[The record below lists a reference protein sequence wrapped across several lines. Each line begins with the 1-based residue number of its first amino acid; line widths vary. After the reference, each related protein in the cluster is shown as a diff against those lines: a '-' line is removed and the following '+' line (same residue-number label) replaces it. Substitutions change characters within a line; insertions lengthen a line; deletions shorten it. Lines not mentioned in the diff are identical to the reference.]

1 MGKQTF
7 TKITKILS
15 FLLLVS
21 FIMSV
26 TAASASAISVK
37 GPRDYQIGYRAGS
50 QYGYKVGHHD
60 GYEDCLKYGQKG
72 VLTHIPAPAIKNDW
86 TKNYKRGYKGGYK
99 KGYIAGYN
107 DGRYKCLQKETLS
120 TNKSYNMGHINNSR
134 VPLQKISAKDI
145 IK

>member
-1 MGKQTF
+1 MCIRDRNKHLESEQMEKQTF

-37 GPRDYQIGYRAGS
+37 GPRDYQIGYRTGS

-60 GYEDCLKYGQKG
+60 GYEDCLKYGQTG

-86 TKNYKRGYKGGYK
+86 TKNNWTKNYKRGYK
-99 KGYIAGYN
+99 
-107 DGRYKCLQKETLS
+107 
-120 TNKSYNMGHINNSR
+120 
-134 VPLQKISAKDI
+134 
-145 IK
+145 

>member
-50 QYGYKVGHHD
+50 QYGYKVGHHG

-99 KGYIAGYN
+99 RGYIAGYN
-107 DGRYKCLQKETLS
+107 DERYKCLQKG
-120 TNKSYNMGHINNSR
+120 NY
-134 VPLQKISAKDI
+134 SAYRNQSIDTDFGK
-145 IK
+145 K

>member
-37 GPRDYQIGYRAGS
+37 GPVTT
-50 QYGYKVGHHD
+50 KLVT
-60 GYEDCLKYGQKG
+60 GQ
-72 VLTHIPAPAIKNDW
+72 APNTA
-86 TKNYKRGYKGGYK
+86 TKSATMTVTKTVSNMAK
-99 KGYIAGYN
+99 KGF
-107 DGRYKCLQKETLS
+107 
-120 TNKSYNMGHINNSR
+120 
-134 VPLQKISAKDI
+134 
-145 IK
+145 

>member
-1 MGKQTF
+1 MESEQIGKQTF

-26 TAASASAISVK
+26 TAASTSAISVK

-99 KGYIAGYN
+99 RGYIAGYN
-107 DGRYKCLQKETLS
+107 DERYKCLQSNNDNSIHGNNDNS
-120 TNKSYNMGHINNSR
+120 TPTSWK
-134 VPLQKISAKDI
+134 
-145 IK
+145 

>member
-120 TNKSYNMGHINNSR
+120 PN
-134 VPLQKISAKDI
+134 
-145 IK
+145 

>member
-37 GPRDYQIGYRAGS
+37 GPRDYQIGYRASS
-50 QYGYKVGHHD
+50 QYDYKVGHHD

-99 KGYIAGYN
+99 RGYIAGYN
-107 DGRYKCLQKETLS
+107 DERYKCLLKETLS
-120 TNKSYNMGHINNSR
+120 PN
-134 VPLQKISAKDI
+134 
-145 IK
+145 

>member
-26 TAASASAISVK
+26 TAASTSAISVK

-50 QYGYKVGHHD
+50 QNGYTVGHHD

-86 TKNYKRGYKGGYK
+86 TKNNWTKNYKRGYKGGYE

-107 DGRYKCLQKETLS
+107 DERYKCLQSNNDNS
-120 TNKSYNMGHINNSR
+120 THGNNDNST
-134 VPLQKISAKDI
+134 PTSWK
-145 IK
+145 